1 MKNFKLKKRSLSQFL
16 FFFSFFFFLGLH
28 THFSRLLLL
37 SLSLCL
43 SVSLSLSILLFL
55 FFSFFFFL
63 NIQERAHDQVIRLFK
78 KAVSNSEFMTSRGLT
93 SVKSKS
99 PYLLPLCLTCFFFF
113 STNTSGFFLQSISLL
128 LLNPQN
134 KPNRTRNR
142 KKRKGKKL
150 KEKTRNEMK

>member
-16 FFFSFFFFLGLH
+16 FFFFFFFSWTPHSFLSIA
-28 THFSRLLLL
+28 FAL
-37 SLSLCL
+37 SLSL
-43 SVSLSLSILLFL
+43 SLSLPILLFL
-55 FFSFFFFL
+55 FFSFLFFL

-99 PYLLPLCLTCFFFF
+99 PYLLPLCLACFFFF

-134 KPNRTRNR
+134 KPIRTRNR
-142 KKRKGKKL
+142 KK
-150 KEKTRNEMK
+150 KEG